1 MLETAL
7 AIWETATKFHDAYK
21 RVNTIIFGDK
31 QEAYLQQIATDMTDL
46 KVHIEKLSDTLLYAV
61 NLDGIRAAQQQQH
74 GYINDLREIRQL
86 LEPLQQALDQPLLS
100 SAIMTA
106 PHQLES
112 KPPRQVLTY
121 ISPLEYVT
129 IPHLDDFENWVPAL
143 FEENGEYFVG
153 WQLQARLSRQFGCEY
168 QAQWLPNQNKLP
180 PEQRGEG
187 RIIIENGK
195 IQDIFE
201 QERKRQAALAKQ
213 KALAEQKAKKLQEE
227 RKQQAEKELL
237 RKEQEAEVQRQAE
250 AERLRKEQE
259 AKAQRQAEA
268 ERLRKEQ
275 EAKAQRP
282 SSEQTKPSKTNR
294 YIDNGDGTVTDN
306 RTGLIWLKNA
316 SCFGKHNWE
325 MAMQSAAKLA
335 DGQCG
340 LSDGSKAGD
349 WRLPI
354 LDEWEAMIDKKY
366 SQPVISNAAGTD
378 KWQEGDAFSGVQTDF
393 YWSYTPDANVTAY
406 AWFVYLDYGNVS
418 TNGKAFTGYVWPV
431 RRRH

>member
-7 AIWETATKFHDAYK
+7 TIWETATKFHDAYK

-31 QEAYLQQIATDMTDL
+31 KEEYLQQIATDMTDL

-61 NLDGIRAAQQQQH
+61 NLDGIRAAQQP

-86 LEPLQQALDQPLLS
+86 LEPLQQALEQPLLS

-106 PHQLES
+106 PPQLES

-129 IPHLDDFENWVPAL
+129 IPLFDDPDNWVPAL
-143 FEENGEYFVG
+143 FQENGEYFVG

-168 QAQWLPNQNKLP
+168 QAQWLPNQNQLP

-201 QERKRQAALAKQ
+201 QERERQAALAKQ
-213 KALAEQKAKKLQEE
+213 QVLAEQKAKKQQAALAKQKVLAEQKAK
-227 RKQQAEKELL
+227 KQQAELAQQQAKEK
-237 RKEQEAEVQRQAE
+237 RSQA
-250 AERLRKEQE
+250 
-259 AKAQRQAEA
+259 
-268 ERLRKEQ
+268 
-275 EAKAQRP
+275 
-282 SSEQTKPSKTNR
+282 STSYR
-294 YIDNGDGTVTDN
+294 YIDNGDGTVTDT
-306 RTGLIWLKNA
+306 RSGLIWLKNA
-316 SCFGKHNWE
+316 NCFGEQNWKT
-325 MAMQSAAKLA
+325 AMQSAAKLA

-349 WRLPI
+349 WRLPTKE
-354 LDEWEAMIDKKY
+354 EWKAMIDTKY
-366 SQPVISNAAGTD
+366 RTPVISNAAGTD
-378 KWQEGDAFSGVQTDF
+378 KWQEGDTFSGVQAST
-393 YWSYTPDANVTAY
+393 YWSSTAY
-406 AWFVYLDYGNVS
+406 ASDTGYAWNVYLGGGGVFLVFK
-418 TNGKAFTGYVWPV
+418 TNMNYYVWPL
-431 RRRH
+431 RGGH